1 MKVARRFECRSCG
14 ARRSIH
20 AAYHSHPRLPSH
32 CFFERQWLGEDLQ
45 VQLGPQRVNLRIQLS
60 EILGCTGFPSWS
72 HELCS
77 PVDSDVQ
84 LLHLA
89 KLQFL
94 PTPQQP
100 PVQGGNGSVAGGIGA
115 TIQEGMAF
123 GAGSAVAH
131 RVTDAMLGP
140 QVVRHETVDSTPA
153 AAAAAPAQNKSLG
166 ASDACGGQNKA
177 LQYVTIEPTPSPGFI
192 SHYENLILLF
202 DGLYVRYTN
211 FDLVQ
216 CLNSCGTDISRRQ
229 FYMDMLQQCRRGS
242 AAALSA

>member
-1 MKVARRFECRSCG
+1 MLTGSWVANSGIEGDSYFLAC
-14 ARRSIH
+14 
-20 AAYHSHPRLPSH
+20 LK
-32 CFFERQWLGEDLQ
+32 
-45 VQLGPQRVNLRIQLS
+45 LS

-177 LQYVTIEPTPSPGFI
+177 LQY
-192 SHYENLILLF
+192 
-202 DGLYVRYTN
+202 
-211 FDLVQ
+211 